1 MEAELSALA
10 SAGATALVGLMV
22 SDSWSQ
28 AKGALARLFGRH
40 GPADAPLQELEYSR
54 MEILAAYLAH
64 DVSRVE
70 EIGDHWRGR
79 LESLLHADA
88 TAEEEVRRL
97 LATRAA
103 RSAGSVSNF
112 NSGDV
117 KFGSVIQAGQISG
130 DLNLAPPSREPGPTR
145 DRSS

>member
-10 SAGATALVGLMV
+10 SVGATTLVGLMV

-28 AKGALARLFGRH
+28 VKGSLARLFGRH
-40 GPADAPLQELEYSR
+40 GPPEVPLQELEYSR

-64 DVSRVE
+64 DASRIE
-70 EIGDHWRGR
+70 EVGDHWRGR
-79 LESLLHADA
+79 LESLLLADA

-97 LATRAA
+97 LTTRTA
-103 RSAGSVSNF
+103 RSTESVSNF

-117 KFGSVIQAGQISG
+117 TFGSVIQAGQISG
-130 DLNLAPPSREPGPTR
+130 DVNVAPPISETGPAR
-145 DRSS
+145 DRQS